1 MRVSKF
7 IRVMLGTER
16 PEPPDG
22 EDHRAIKIQ
31 GLSNYTVVG
40 VKEYSNA
47 VMIKVKKKEKYEND
61 RR

>member
-7 IRVMLGTER
+7 IREMLGAEK
-16 PEPPDG
+16 PDPPDG
-22 EDHRAIKIQ
+22 QDHRAVRIE
-31 GLSNYTVVG
+31 GLSNYVVKG

-47 VMIKVKKKEKYEND
+47 VVIRVKKKEKYEND